1 MAGSGDRLDESER
14 LTAQGRG
21 GRRSATAGGI
31 ALVEVERTAQTRLRD
46 DEYPWSGRD
55 ADPSGHYRSRIFQPV
70 YGYGHEHLFAGEIA
84 VDSEEYGHR
93 RGSIRGQCERRNED
107 NRYCHWNCSRGSSRS
122 PGRYEEYRWVLVLLA
137 RRRRIVPFLVREA
150 PLPIVPAAWGDG
162 LRRTESL
169 IERYRSALP
178 AILRVVSPAKAGP
191 PSTIPAHLP
200 SRFLTSQTRFH
211 ALSPCPLPQT

>member
-1 MAGSGDRLDESER
+1 
-14 LTAQGRG
+14 
-21 GRRSATAGGI
+21 
-31 ALVEVERTAQTRLRD
+31 
-46 DEYPWSGRD
+46 
-55 ADPSGHYRSRIFQPV
+55 
-70 YGYGHEHLFAGEIA
+70 
-84 VDSEEYGHR
+84 
-93 RGSIRGQCERRNED
+93 
-107 NRYCHWNCSRGSSRS
+107 
-122 PGRYEEYRWVLVLLA
+122 
-137 RRRRIVPFLVREA
+137 RIVPFLVREA

-211 ALSPCPLPQT
+211 ALSPCPPLQTWQNAYPRPRTPCIIPPPPPAPPRRGKNRNYLCKLSVELVCPKVCLPDRIADTLSATGCNIKGGRDPAPLLALG